1 LKLPPCAPPPSPAP
15 MPKNNLDLF
24 DTELL
29 VPPAKIAELNNNNI
43 KDKIE
48 LILVI
53 NFSYISM
60 AQ

>member
-1 LKLPPCAPPPSPAP
+1 
-15 MPKNNLDLF
+15 
-24 DTELL
+24 L
-29 VPPAKIAELNNNNI
+29 VPPAKIAELDNNNI

-53 NFSYISM
+53 NFFYISM